1 MSEEIQGKQEREQQQ
16 HRSELGLEEEEGS
29 NAIEPEPGGPSRN
42 APRPGAPGAS
52 RLLVEVY
59 GRVVRNLS
67 TSFSPNQVLLDFTK
81 YLVCFRIP
89 TILNFVFNTFSLN
102 RSLLLPS
109 TIVHGN
115 LISSSSSPY
124 SLEQL

>member
-1 MSEEIQGKQEREQQQ
+1 MSEEIQGNQEREQQQ
-16 HRSELGLEEEEGS
+16 HRSELGLQEEEGS
-29 NAIEPEPGGPSRN
+29 KAIDPEPGGPSRN

-81 YLVCFRIP
+81 YLVSFRIP
-89 TILNFVFNTFSLN
+89 IFLIFLFNK
-102 RSLLLPS
+102 
-109 TIVHGN
+109 
-115 LISSSSSPY
+115 
-124 SLEQL
+124 

>member
-16 HRSELGLEEEEGS
+16 HRSELGLQEEEGS
-29 NAIEPEPGGPSRN
+29 QAIDPEPGGPSRN

-81 YLVCFRIP
+81 HLVSFCIP
-89 TILNFVFNTFSLN
+89 TVQISVFMKCM
-102 RSLLLPS
+102 
-109 TIVHGN
+109 I
-115 LISSSSSPY
+115 
-124 SLEQL
+124 

>member
-16 HRSELGLEEEEGS
+16 HRSELGQEEEGRK
-29 NAIEPEPGGPSRN
+29 ATDPEPGGPPRN

-81 YLVCFRIP
+81 YLVSFPIQP
-89 TILNFVFNTFSLN
+89 T
-102 RSLLLPS
+102 
-109 TIVHGN
+109 
-115 LISSSSSPY
+115 
-124 SLEQL
+124 